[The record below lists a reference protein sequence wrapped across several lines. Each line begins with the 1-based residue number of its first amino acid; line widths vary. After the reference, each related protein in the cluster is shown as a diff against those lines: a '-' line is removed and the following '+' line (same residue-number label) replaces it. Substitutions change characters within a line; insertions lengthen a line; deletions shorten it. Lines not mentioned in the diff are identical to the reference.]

1 MVLEPEVFNYLED
14 DQTVFEKKPLAKLAK
29 ERQLK
34 AYNHNGFWQCMDT
47 KREMDSL
54 EAMWASGNAP
64 WKTWED

>member
-14 DQTVFEKKPLAKLAK
+14 DQTVFEKKPLAKLAE